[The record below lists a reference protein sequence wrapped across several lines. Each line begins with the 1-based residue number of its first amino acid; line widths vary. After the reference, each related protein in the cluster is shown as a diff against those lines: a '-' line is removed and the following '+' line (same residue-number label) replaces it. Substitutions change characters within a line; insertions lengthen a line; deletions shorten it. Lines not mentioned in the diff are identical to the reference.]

1 MTDIKV
7 IRKYES
13 NNDLYDELIDLL
25 LQLLKLHLSNS
36 FVMEYNEGVTGVMF
50 N

>member
-1 MTDIKV
+1 MEIKV

-13 NNDLYDELIDLL
+13 NNDLYNELIDLL

>member
-1 MTDIKV
+1 MEIKV

-13 NNDLYDELIDLL
+13 NNDLYNELIDLL
-25 LQLLKLHLSNS
+25 LQLLKLHLSNNLI
-36 FVMEYNEGVTGVMF
+36 MEYNEDVTGVMF

>member
-1 MTDIKV
+1 MEIKV

-13 NNDLYDELIDLL
+13 NNDLYNELIDLL
-25 LQLLKLHLSNS
+25 LQLLKLHLSNNLI
-36 FVMEYNEGVTGVMF
+36 MEYNEGVTGVMF

>member
-1 MTDIKV
+1 MTEIKV

-13 NNDLYDELIDLL
+13 SSGLYNELIDLL
-25 LQLLKLHLSNS
+25 LQLLKLHLSNN
-36 FVMEYNEGVTGVMF
+36 FIMEYNEDVTGVMF